1 MESIEKSFEKPRKLT
16 EEEIQDILSIVPNIK
31 SPADTVSD
39 DNTKSLKTLFREQL
53 QDIEITP
60 LGISELKEEIAR
72 QFEFSVAA
80 PGTTVGI
87 TASEAIGKNTTQ
99 SALNSF
105 HSSGSAK
112 NVSGGV
118 ERITE
123 LVDARKEPKKPS
135 CTMFFKNEY
144 LSFDDII
151 IKKRPEITEVT
162 VANLVLGNPD
172 IENYTDIVEPDW
184 YDIYRML
191 VRKDFKSNFV
201 LRLDID
207 INMLYAY
214 KLTMKDIS
222 SVIEQNESVIAVYS
236 PMSVGKIDIYPIE
249 NLIGA
254 RLSDNGIVSSENSSL
269 VFLSTVVMPRLDKL
283 KISGISGIKQI
294 YPVEAPVW
302 QIVKDE
308 YKSKNN
314 IWFLI
319 LNPVRM
325 KITGIGVDRLVK
337 LCEVSGMKV
346 TETTENYIVVESE
359 NSPSKVVRELIEKD
373 SKEEKE
379 YEKRRKEEK
388 LPPREVTDISL
399 YSKLVYADS
408 TGSNL
413 TDLLA
418 DPSIDSNR
426 TFCNNVHEIRAA
438 LGIEAA
444 RSFLIKEF
452 IDVFG
457 TEGYIN
463 PRHIVL
469 LVDYMTSLGLVYG
482 VTFTGVSRQPKGSL
496 EKASYEKAMNV
507 FKEASGFGEQK
518 SVSGVSASV
527 FIGKKALIGTGYSED
542 YIKPENLERY
552 NETRKELLE
561 DPNMTLDAN
570 SFNEAIEQFNL
581 GGAEDV
587 AFLES
592 AEEMMF
598 APSKPTETELVKPFK
613 QTEVRDMPI
622 SEQNIMMKPEVTT
635 GIELQQAAEELE
647 QEMLSQVT
655 CTKVKIPETVISSGG
670 IVKETVKL
678 PSLVPMPSVSSV
690 KPRPKAQPVK
700 IFSLEEFLK

>member
-1 MESIEKSFEKPRKLT
+1 MEPLGKPLNEKPRKLT
-16 EEEIQDILSIVPNIK
+16 EDEIQDILSVVPNIK

-39 DNTKSLKTLFREQL
+39 DNTKSMKVLFREQL

-60 LGISELKEEIAR
+60 LGISELKEEIVR
-72 QFEFSVAA
+72 QFQFSVIQ

-87 TASEAIGKNTTQ
+87 TAAESAGRMTTQ

-105 HSSGSAK
+105 HSSGSSK

-118 ERITE
+118 KRIEE
-123 LVDARKEPKKPS
+123 LINASKEPKKPS

-151 IKKRPEITEVT
+151 IKKRPQITEVN
-162 VANLVLGNPD
+162 VGNLVLGNPD
-172 IENYTDIVEPDW
+172 IENYKDIVEPDW
-184 YDIYRML
+184 YDIYKIL

-207 INMLYAY
+207 VNMLYAY
-214 KLTMKDIS
+214 KLTMQDVS
-222 SVIEQNESVIAVYS
+222 SAIEQDGSVIAVYS
-236 PMSVGKIDIYPIE
+236 PMSVGKIDIYPVE
-249 NLIGA
+249 SLISS
-254 RLSDNGIVSSENSSL
+254 RLSEKGIVSLENSSL
-269 VFLSTVVMPRLDKL
+269 VFLSTIVIPHLDQL
-283 KISGISGIKQI
+283 KISGVSGIKQI

-302 QIVKDE
+302 QIVKE
-308 YKSKNN
+308 EQKSKNN
-314 IWFLI
+314 TWFLI
-319 LNPVRM
+319 LNTVRM

-337 LCEVSGMKV
+337 LCEISGIKV
-346 TETTENYIVVESE
+346 NKVRENYIAVESE
-359 NSPSKVVRELIEKD
+359 TSPSKVVRDLIEKD
-373 SKEEKE
+373 NQEEKE
-379 YEKRRKEEK
+379 YEKKRKEEK
-388 LPPREVTDISL
+388 LPPREVTDINL
-399 YSKLVYADS
+399 YSKIVYADS

-413 TDLLA
+413 TDLLSNP
-418 DPSIDSNR
+418 DIDSTR
-426 TFCNNVHEIRAA
+426 TFSNNVHEIREA

-463 PRHIVL
+463 PRHVVL

-482 VTFTGVSRQPKGSL
+482 VTFTGVSRQPIGSL
-496 EKASYEKAMNV
+496 EKASYEKAMDV
-507 FKEASGFGEQK
+507 FKEAASFGEQK

-552 NETRKELLE
+552 NETRKQLLE

-570 SFNEAIEQFNL
+570 SFNDAIEQFNL
-581 GGAEDV
+581 GGAEDL

-592 AEEMMF
+592 AEELMF
-598 APSKPTETELVKPFK
+598 APSKPKDFK
-613 QTEVRDMPI
+613 QTEVAEMPV
-622 SEQNIMMKPEVTT
+622 SEENIMLKSEVTT
-635 GIELQQAAEELE
+635 GIELKQAAEELE

-655 CTKVKIPETVISSGG
+655 CAKIKVPETVISSGG
-670 IVKETVKL
+670 VVKETVKL
-678 PSLVPMPSVSSV
+678 PSLVPMPPVSAIKP
-690 KPRPKAQPVK
+690 KPRPQPVK